1 MVCRDTQCSPGKRC
15 VASKL
20 KTPTCRCPTEDDCPR
35 DYDPVCGSDRK
46 TYINPCRLKVEACI
60 TDQPLVMIKKGVCG
74 KEFSEPNCCNLS
86 TVLLTYRA
94 GVFLASERSDFLR
107 EMFGRHLG
115 FFRQRK
121 VGERNKFLTWGWLV
135 GPSPSTVNQTWR
147 LSGRS
152 RLCPNKTPAL

>member
-1 MVCRDTQCSPGKRC
+1 MYFFFTVVCGDTQCSPGKRC

-74 KEFSEPNCCNLS
+74 KDGISLNQIAVTCLLYCRRAFS
-86 TVLLTYRA
+86 VLLL
-94 GVFLASERSDFLR
+94 VEVCFL
-107 EMFGRHLG
+107 
-115 FFRQRK
+115 
-121 VGERNKFLTWGWLV
+121 
-135 GPSPSTVNQTWR
+135 
-147 LSGRS
+147 
-152 RLCPNKTPAL
+152 